1 LGSSSTIP
9 SGIVV
14 AVIVQA
20 LSDRPGAAFGVLAGV
35 AALVLVF
42 A

>member
-1 LGSSSTIP
+1 M
-9 SGIVV
+9 

-20 LSDRPGAAFGVLAGV
+20 LSDRPGAAFGVMAAV
-35 AALVLVF
+35 ASLVLAF

>member
-1 LGSSSTIP
+1 M
-9 SGIVV
+9 

-20 LSDRPGAAFGVLAGV
+20 LSDRPSAAFGVMAGV
-35 AALVLVF
+35 ALLVLAF